1 MFSWFP
7 TLWKYAKYNHLL
19 ASFPLKW
26 SRRAICQNWEGAHL
40 SERHGLHS
48 IYVNSFTASVLF
60 SMCKVFNSQWK
71 YIGWKKLGNMLPIT
85 KEQTRYFSISNL
97 FPIPRR
103 NSSLWPQNLNT
114 LKKNQYNTILLQKH
128 MSTHSNQAHPQSYN
142 PTRSWFVNL
151 ASNH

>member
-7 TLWKYAKYNHLL
+7 TLWKYTKYNHLL

-114 LKKNQYNTILLQKH
+114 LKKINITQYYYRNTCQLIVIRHTLRAIIQLEVDLLI
-128 MSTHSNQAHPQSYN
+128 
-142 PTRSWFVNL
+142 
-151 ASNH
+151 